1 RRKCT
6 GLSLGMLTAENS
18 SEEEVEFLSRFIGTV
33 EPGIAAWTQ
42 EQADPTSWGF
52 DRESLARLGKQV
64 AARYDAREDMVGQE
78 EAPFVAGAM
87 RFIGE
92 TVSRNRLGPWRYGT
106 QIEDDDPRTRQ
117 PHIRFVIGD
126 PNLDLVPWRL
136 SQAALDA

>member
-1 RRKCT
+1 
-6 GLSLGMLTAENS
+6 MLTAENS

-64 AARYDAREDMVGQE
+64 AARYDAREDMVSQE
-78 EAPFVAGAM
+78 ETTFVAGAM

-92 TVSRNRLGPWRYGT
+92 TVRRIGLSQWRDGDE
-106 QIEDDDPRTRQ
+106 IVDDDRSTRKTFN
-117 PHIRFVIGD
+117 RVDVGD
-126 PNLDLVPWRL
+126 
-136 SQAALDA
+136 